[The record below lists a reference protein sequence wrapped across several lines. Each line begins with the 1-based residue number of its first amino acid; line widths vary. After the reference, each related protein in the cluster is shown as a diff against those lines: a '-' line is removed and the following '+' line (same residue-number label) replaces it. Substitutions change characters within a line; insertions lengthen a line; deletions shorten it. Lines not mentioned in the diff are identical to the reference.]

1 MVGIRRFFTEPFHD
15 YVEGLVICFRRG
27 AGRAFVLAAAAFI
40 LSWWIYVPIHELSH
54 AYGCL
59 WSGGTV
65 TKLEIAP
72 IYGAAWLQQFFP
84 FISVGSDYAGR
95 LSGFDTDG
103 NDLIYLI
110 TDAAPFIWTVLLGVP
125 LLRAVRHA
133 GSGAGAMRQIQFGA
147 ALPIAFAPFISLLGD
162 YYEMG
167 SILVSRVAVIIHPP
181 LPLGRWRSD
190 DLLKR
195 IDDLT
200 VSPDGLWIVDGIG
213 LASGVVVGTL
223 LAFGTYWVGV
233 KWSNL
238 LWGRAASRR
247 KSDG

>member
-1 MVGIRRFFTEPFHD
+1 MSVRRFFTEPFHD
-15 YVEGLVICFRRG
+15 YVEGLVVCFRGDAR
-27 AGRAFVLAAAAFI
+27 RAFLIAAVAFM

-54 AYGCL
+54 AYGCI

-72 IYGAAWLQQFFP
+72 IYGAALLQPLFP
-84 FISVGSDYAGR
+84 FIHIGSDYAGR
-95 LSGFDTDG
+95 LSGFDTEG

-110 TDAAPFIWTVLLGVP
+110 TDAAPFVWTVLLGVP
-125 LLRAVRHA
+125 LLRAVRNA
-133 GSGAGAMRQIQFGA
+133 GSRVGAPLQIQFGA

-167 SILVSRVAVIIHPP
+167 SILVSRVAVLIHPP

-195 IDDLT
+195 IDDLSVT
-200 VSPDGLWIVDGIG
+200 PEGLWIGDAAGMG
-213 LASGVVVGTL
+213 SSLVVGLL
-223 LAFGTYWVGV
+223 LAFATYWLGSR
-233 KWSNL
+233 WSD
-238 LWGRAASRR
+238 WVFQRMRSRR
-247 KSDG
+247 EIDA